1 MDEKHPNRK
10 KDKLNPYILS
20 IENEEYYVSFSDG
33 QGIHHTEKISKELYE
48 LFDRFELEDISHLN
62 VVSRYHE
69 QSELTEG
76 TLNNRTLNKPPS
88 MEEAVY
94 QKSMYEQLHKA
105 ISMLPAPQRRRVI
118 LHYFEGYTYE
128 QIAMIEGCTHQA
140 VNKSVLAAEKK
151 LKKYFSD

>member
-1 MDEKHPNRK
+1 M
-10 KDKLNPYILS
+10 
-20 IENEEYYVSFSDG
+20 
-33 QGIHHTEKISKELYE
+33 
-48 LFDRFELEDISHLN
+48 N

>member
-62 VVSRYHE
+62 VVSRYH
-69 QSELTEG
+69 
-76 TLNNRTLNKPPS
+76 
-88 MEEAVY
+88 
-94 QKSMYEQLHKA
+94 A
-105 ISMLPAPQRRRVI
+105 IIRACSSPA
-118 LHYFEGYTYE
+118 
-128 QIAMIEGCTHQA
+128 CTA
-140 VNKSVLAAEKK
+140 PIC
-151 LKKYFSD
+151 